1 MSAEI
6 SRLVVFTEREEGPVC
21 GLDAKVIHDAGGDLR
36 YGRAGSLTDR
46 VALAQSAEVLIAST
60 APMGREFL
68 DQLPQLKGIVR
79 LGIGVDSVDLDAATD
94 LGIVVA
100 NVPEFCQ
107 DEVAEHALGL
117 LLAVTRK
124 IALADRLTR
133 QGKWVVGIQES
144 MLPIRRLRGQTL
156 GLVGFGRIA
165 HRFTGMAKA
174 LGLRV
179 IAADPYAVPE
189 VAQAAGVTLM
199 PLEELLPQA
208 DIVSLH
214 VPLTSETRC
223 LINSDAFALMKR
235 GAILINTAR
244 GPVVD
249 EVALEEAL
257 ADGDL
262 GGAGLDVL
270 ETEPPRIP
278 HPLLEFNNVVVTC
291 HYASCSLEAY
301 ADLRRSVSEQAA
313 QILRGEFPRH
323 LVNTRVKDSPQCRLR
338 KTAAQADNAEGQSPA
353 FK

>member
-1 MSAEI
+1 MSAET

-21 GLDAKVIHDAGGDLR
+21 GLDEKVIYEAGGTVQF
-36 YGRAGSLTDR
+36 GRASSLADR
-46 VALAQSAEVLIAST
+46 ITLAKSAEVLIAST
-60 APMGREFL
+60 AAMTREFL
-68 DQLPQLKGIVR
+68 RELPQLKGIVR
-79 LGIGVDSVDLDAATD
+79 SGIGYDSVDVEAATE
-94 LGIVVA
+94 LGIAVA

-124 IALADRLTR
+124 ITLADRLTR
-133 QGKWVVGIQES
+133 QGKWVVGIQEK
-144 MLPIRRLRGQTL
+144 MLPIRRLKGQTL

-165 HRFTGMAKA
+165 QTLTGMARA

-179 IAADPYAVPE
+179 IATDPHVGPE
-189 VAQAAGVTLM
+189 AAKAAGVDLM
-199 PLEELLPQA
+199 SLEELLPQS

-214 VPLTSETRC
+214 VPLTPGTRY
-223 LINSDAFALMKR
+223 LINSDSIQLMKH
-235 GAILINTAR
+235 GAILINTSR

-278 HPLLEFNNVVVTC
+278 HPLLDFDNVVVTC
-291 HYASCSLEAY
+291 HFASCSLEAY
-301 ADLRRSVSEQAA
+301 ADLRHSISEQAA

-323 LVNTRVKDSPQCRLR
+323 LVNPQVKELPQCRLR
-338 KTAAQADNAEGQSPA
+338 KPETQADNAETQSRA
-353 FK
+353 

>member
-1 MSAEI
+1 MSAEP

-21 GLDAKVIHDAGGDLR
+21 GLDEKVIRDAGGALH
-36 YGRAGSLTDR
+36 YGRAGSLAER
-46 VALAQSAEVLIAST
+46 VDLARPAEVLIAST
-60 APMGREFL
+60 APMRREFL
-68 DQLPQLKGIVR
+68 LRLPQLKGIVR
-79 LGIGVDSVDLDAATD
+79 LGIGVDSVDLEAATE

-133 QGKWVVGIQES
+133 QGKWVVGIQEK
-144 MLPIRRLRGQTL
+144 MLPMRRLRGQTL

-165 HRFTGMAKA
+165 QRLTGMAKA

-179 IAADPYAVPE
+179 IAADPYVAPE
-189 VAQAAGVTLM
+189 VAEAAGVALM
-199 PLEELLPQA
+199 PLGELLRQA

-214 VPLTSETRC
+214 VPLTSETRG
-223 LINSDAFALMKR
+223 LINADAFALMKR

-257 ADGDL
+257 ADGEL

-270 ETEPPRIP
+270 ETEPPKIP
-278 HPLLEFNNVVVTC
+278 HPLLEFDNVVLTC
-291 HYASCSLEAY
+291 HYASCSFEAY

-313 QILRGEFPRH
+313 QILRGEFPRN
-323 LVNTRVKDSPQCRLR
+323 LVNSRVKDLPQCRLR
-338 KTAAQADNAEGQSPA
+338 NPGTQAQGAQG
-353 FK
+353 

>member
-1 MSAEI
+1 MSAEAL
-6 SRLVVFTEREEGPVC
+6 RLVVFTEREEGPVC
-21 GLDAKVIHDAGGDLR
+21 GLDQKVIRDAGGALY
-36 YGRAGSLTDR
+36 YGRASSLAER
-46 VALAQSAEVLIAST
+46 IALAQPADVLIAST
-60 APMGREFL
+60 APMRREFL
-68 DQLPQLKGIVR
+68 LQLPQLRGIVR
-79 LGIGVDSVDLDAATD
+79 LGIGVDSVDLNAATD

-124 IALADRLTR
+124 IVLADRLTR
-133 QGKWVVGIQES
+133 QGKWVVGIQER
-144 MLPIRRLRGQTL
+144 MLPMRRLRGQTL

-165 HRFTGMAKA
+165 QRLTGMAKA

-179 IAADPYAVPE
+179 IAADPYVAPE
-189 VAQAAGVTLM
+189 VAEAAGVILM
-199 PLEELLPQA
+199 PLQELLPQA

-214 VPLTSETRC
+214 VPLTSETHY
-223 LINSDAFALMKR
+223 LINSESLALMKR

-257 ADGDL
+257 ADSEL

-270 ETEPPRIP
+270 ETEPPKIP
-278 HPLLEFNNVVVTC
+278 HPLLEFDKVVLTC
-291 HYASCSLEAY
+291 HYASCSFEAY

-313 QILRGEFPRH
+313 QILRGEFPRN
-323 LVNTRVKDSPQCRLR
+323 LVNTRVKDLPQCRLR
-338 KTAAQADNAEGQSPA
+338 NPGSQAQRARG
-353 FK
+353 

>member
-1 MSAEI
+1 VSVNAET

-21 GLDAKVIHDAGGDLR
+21 GLDEKVIYEAGGTLQF
-36 YGRAGSLTDR
+36 GRAGSLEDR
-46 VALAQSAEVLIAST
+46 IALAKPAEVLIASS
-60 APMGREFL
+60 AAMIREFL
-68 DQLPQLKGIVR
+68 SRLPQLKGIVR

-124 IALADRLTR
+124 IAVADRMTR
-133 QGKWVVGIQES
+133 HGKWVVGVQEH
-144 MLPIRRLRGQTL
+144 MLPIRRLKGQTL

-165 HRFTGMAKA
+165 QRLTGMAKA

-179 IAADPYAVPE
+179 IATDPYAALE
-189 VAQAAGVTLM
+189 VAQAAGVDLM

-214 VPLTSETRC
+214 VPLTSETHL
-223 LINSDAFALMKR
+223 LINSEAFALMKR
-235 GAILINTAR
+235 GSILINTSR

-249 EVALEEAL
+249 EVALEESMAN
-257 ADGDL
+257 GKL

-270 ETEPPRIP
+270 ETEPPKIP
-278 HPLLEFNNVVVTC
+278 HPLLDFDNVVVTC

-301 ADLRRSVSEQAA
+301 ADLRRTVSEQTA

-323 LVNTRVKDSPQCRLR
+323 LVNTQVRDLPQCRLR
-338 KTAAQADNAEGQSPA
+338 KPETPADTAEG
-353 FK
+353 

>member
-1 MSAEI
+1 VGVSAE
-6 SRLVVFTEREEGPVC
+6 SRRLVVYTEREEGPVC
-21 GLDAKVIHDAGGDLR
+21 GLDEKVIHAAGGALR
-36 YGRAGSLTDR
+36 CGIARSLPER
-46 VALAQSAEVLIAST
+46 VALAQSAEVLIASA
-60 APMGREFL
+60 APMMREFL
-68 DQLPQLKGIVR
+68 RELPQLKGIVR

-133 QGKWVVGIQES
+133 QGRWVVGIQES
-144 MLPIRRLRGQTL
+144 MLPMRRLKGQTL

-165 HRFTGMAKA
+165 RKLAGMAHA

-179 IAADPYAVPE
+179 IASDPYVSPE
-189 VAQAAGVTLM
+189 TAEAAGVQLF
-199 PLEELLPQA
+199 PLAELLPQA

-214 VPLTSETRC
+214 VPLTPETRL

-257 ADGDL
+257 ANGQL

-278 HPLLEFNNVVVTC
+278 HPLLEFDNVVVTC
-291 HYASCSLEAY
+291 HYGSCSFEAY

-313 QILRGEFPRH
+313 QILHGEFPRH
-323 LVNTRVKDSPQCRLR
+323 LVNTQVRDLPQCRLR
-338 KTAAQADNAEGQSPA
+338 NPGANTLRAEG
-353 FK
+353 

>member
-1 MSAEI
+1 MSPEMT
-6 SRLVVFTEREEGPVC
+6 RLVVFTEREEGPVC
-21 GLDAKVIHDAGGDLR
+21 GLDEKVIYDAGGTLEC
-36 YGRAGSLTDR
+36 GKAGSLAER
-46 VALAQSAEVLIAST
+46 VALAKSAEVVIAST
-60 APMGREFL
+60 APMSREFL
-68 DQLPQLKGIVR
+68 QELPQLKGIVR

-100 NVPEFCQ
+100 NVPDFCQ

-117 LLAVTRK
+117 LLAVSRK
-124 IALADRLTR
+124 IVMADRLTR
-133 QGKWVVGIQES
+133 EGKWVAGIQES

-156 GLVGFGRIA
+156 GLVGFGRIGRRLA
-165 HRFTGMAKA
+165 GIAQA

-179 IAADPYAVPE
+179 IATDPYVSPDA
-189 VAQAAGVTLM
+189 AQAAGVSLM
-199 PLEELLPQA
+199 PLQELLPQA

-214 VPLTSETRC
+214 VPLTDETRC
-223 LINSDAFALMKR
+223 LIDSDAFELMKH
-235 GAILINTAR
+235 GAILINVSR

-270 ETEPPRIP
+270 ETEPARIP
-278 HPLLEFNNVVVTC
+278 HPLLDFDNVVVTC

-301 ADLRRSVSEQAA
+301 ADLRCSVSEQTA

-323 LVNTRVKDSPQCRLR
+323 LVNTQVRDLPQCRLR
-338 KTAAQADNAEGQSPA
+338 KPAAQTGGAER
-353 FK
+353 

>member
-1 MSAEI
+1 MSAGP

-21 GLDAKVIHDAGGDLR
+21 GLDEKVIRDAGGALH
-36 YGRAGSLTDR
+36 YGRARSLADR
-46 VALAQSAEVLIAST
+46 VDLARPAEVLIAST
-60 APMGREFL
+60 APMRREFL
-68 DQLPQLKGIVR
+68 LQLPQLKGIVR
-79 LGIGVDSVDLDAATD
+79 LGIGVDSVDLDAATE

-124 IALADRLTR
+124 IAFADRLTR
-133 QGKWVVGIQES
+133 QGKWVVGIQER
-144 MLPIRRLRGQTL
+144 MLPMRRLKGQTL

-165 HRFTGMAKA
+165 QRLRGMAQA

-179 IAADPYAVPE
+179 IAADPYVAPE
-189 VAQAAGVTLM
+189 VAKAAGVVLM
-199 PLEELLPQA
+199 PLGELLHQA

-214 VPLTSETRC
+214 VPLTAETRS
-223 LINSDAFALMKR
+223 LINSDALALMKR

-257 ADGDL
+257 ADGEL

-270 ETEPPRIP
+270 ETEPPKIP
-278 HPLLEFNNVVVTC
+278 HPLLEFDNVVLTC
-291 HYASCSLEAY
+291 HYASCSFEAY

-313 QILRGEFPRH
+313 QILRGEFPRN
-323 LVNTRVKDSPQCRLR
+323 LVNSRVKDLPQCRLR
-338 KTAAQADNAEGQSPA
+338 NPGAQAQGTRS
-353 FK
+353 

>member
-1 MSAEI
+1 MSVQAL
-6 SRLVVFTEREEGPVC
+6 RLVVFTEREEGPVC
-21 GLDAKVIHDAGGDLR
+21 GLDQKVIREAGGTIK
-36 YGRAGSLTDR
+36 YGRAGSLADR
-46 VALAQSAEVLIAST
+46 VALAKSAEVLIAST
-60 APMGREFL
+60 APMRREFL
-68 DQLPQLKGIVR
+68 QQLPQLKGIVR

-124 IALADRLTR
+124 IVLADRLTR
-133 QGKWVVGIQES
+133 QGKWVVGIQER
-144 MLPIRRLRGQTL
+144 MLPMRRLRGQTL

-165 HRFTGMAKA
+165 QRLTGMAKA

-179 IAADPYAVPE
+179 IAADPYVTPE
-189 VAQAAGVTLM
+189 IAEAAGVSLL

-208 DIVSLH
+208 DIISLH
-214 VPLTSETRC
+214 VPLTSETRY

-249 EVALEEAL
+249 EVALEKAL
-257 ADGDL
+257 ADGIL

-278 HPLLEFNNVVVTC
+278 HPLLEFDNVVVTC
-291 HYASCSLEAY
+291 HYASCSFEAY
-301 ADLRRSVSEQAA
+301 ADLRNGVSEQAA

-323 LVNTRVKDSPQCRLR
+323 LVNIPLKGLPQCRLR
-338 KTAAQADNAEGQSPA
+338 DPGVQSQGAQG
-353 FK
+353 

>member
-1 MSAEI
+1 VSVSAQT

-21 GLDAKVIHDAGGDLR
+21 GLDEKVIFEAGGALQ
-36 YGRAGSLTDR
+36 YGRAGSLADR
-46 VALAQSAEVLIAST
+46 VALAKSAEVLIAST
-60 APMGREFL
+60 VPTTREFL
-68 DQLPQLKGIVR
+68 RELPQLKGVVR

-133 QGKWVVGIQES
+133 QGKWVVGIQEN
-144 MLPIRRLRGQTL
+144 MLPIRRLSGQTL

-165 HRFTGMAKA
+165 QRLAGMAKA

-179 IAADPYAVPE
+179 IATDPYVAPD
-189 VAQAAGVTLM
+189 VAQAAGVSLV

-214 VPLTSETRC
+214 VPLTPETRH
-223 LINSDAFALMKR
+223 LINADALALMKR
-235 GAILINTAR
+235 GAILVNTSR
-244 GPVVD
+244 GLVVD

-278 HPLLEFNNVVVTC
+278 HPLLEFDNVVVTC
-291 HYASCSLEAY
+291 HYASCSFEAY

-313 QILRGEFPRH
+313 QIKNL
-323 LVNTRVKDSPQCRLR
+323 PQCRLL
-338 KTAAQADNAEGQSPA
+338 KTSTQAPGAGG
-353 FK
+353 

>member
-1 MSAEI
+1 VSAEKK
-6 SRLVVFTEREEGPVC
+6 RLVVFTEREEGPAC
-21 GLDAKVIHDAGGDLR
+21 GLDEKVIYSAGGSVKC
-36 YGRAGSLTDR
+36 GRAKSLAER

-60 APMGREFL
+60 VPMTREL
-68 DQLPQLKGIVR
+68 LRGLPNLKGVVR
-79 LGIGVDSVDLDAATD
+79 LGIGVDSVDIEAATD

-117 LLAVTRK
+117 LLAVARK
-124 IALADRLTR
+124 IALADRMTR
-133 QGKWVVGIQES
+133 QGRWVAEVQES

-165 HRFTGMAKA
+165 RRLAGMASA

-179 IAADPYAVPE
+179 IASDPYVDPS
-189 VAQAAGVTLM
+189 VAEAAGVSLL
-199 PLEELLPQA
+199 PLADLLPQA
-208 DIVSLH
+208 DIISLH
-214 VPLTSETRC
+214 VPLTSETR
-223 LINSDAFALMKR
+223 LMINADAFALMKR
-235 GAILINTAR
+235 GAILINTSR
-244 GPVVD
+244 GSVVD

-270 ETEPPRIP
+270 ETEPPQIP
-278 HPLLEFNNVVVTC
+278 HPLLDFDNVVVTC

-313 QILRGEFPRH
+313 QILRGEFPKH
-323 LVNTRVKDSPQCRLR
+323 LVNGEVKDLPQCRLR
-338 KTAAQADNAEGQSPA
+338 NPEAKALHSKG
-353 FK
+353 

>member
-1 MSAEI
+1 MSAET

-21 GLDAKVIHDAGGDLR
+21 GLDAKVIHDAGGDLQ
-36 YGRAGSLTDR
+36 YGRAGSLADR
-46 VALAQSAEVLIAST
+46 VTMAKPADVLIAST
-60 APMGREFL
+60 AAMTREFL
-68 DQLPQLKGIVR
+68 NQLPRLKGIVR
-79 LGIGVDSVDLDAATD
+79 LGIGVDSVDLDAATE

-133 QGKWVVGIQES
+133 QGKWVVGIQER

-165 HRFTGMAKA
+165 QRLTGMAKA
-174 LGLRV
+174 LGLCV
-179 IAADPYAVPE
+179 IATDPYAAQE
-189 VAQAAGVTLM
+189 VAQAAGVSLI
-199 PLEELLPQA
+199 PLKELLPQA

-257 ADGDL
+257 AEGEL

-270 ETEPPRIP
+270 ETEPPRMP
-278 HPLLEFNNVVVTC
+278 HPLLEFDNVVVTC
-291 HYASCSLEAY
+291 HYASCSFEAY

-313 QILRGEFPRH
+313 QIIRGEFPRH
-323 LVNTRVKDSPQCRLR
+323 LVNAGVKDLPQCRLLNPG
-338 KTAAQADNAEGQSPA
+338 TQAQVAQS
-353 FK
+353 

>member
-1 MSAEI
+1 MSAEP

-21 GLDAKVIHDAGGDLR
+21 GLDEKVIRDAGGALH
-36 YGRAGSLTDR
+36 YGRAASLAER
-46 VALAQSAEVLIAST
+46 VDLARPAAVLVAST
-60 APMGREFL
+60 APMRREFL
-68 DQLPQLKGIVR
+68 VQLPQLKGIVR
-79 LGIGVDSVDLDAATD
+79 LGIGVDSVDLDAATE

-124 IALADRLTR
+124 IAFADRLTR
-133 QGKWVVGIQES
+133 QGKWVVGIQER
-144 MLPIRRLRGQTL
+144 MLPMRRLRGQTL

-165 HRFTGMAKA
+165 QRLTGMAKS

-179 IAADPYAVPE
+179 IAADPYVAPE
-189 VAQAAGVTLM
+189 AAEAAGVTLM
-199 PLEELLPQA
+199 PLEELLRQA

-214 VPLTSETRC
+214 VPLTSETRA

-249 EVALEEAL
+249 EVALEASL
-257 ADGDL
+257 ADGEL

-270 ETEPPRIP
+270 ETEPPKIP
-278 HPLLEFNNVVVTC
+278 HPLLEFDNVVLTC
-291 HYASCSLEAY
+291 HYASCSFEAY

-313 QILRGEFPRH
+313 QILRGEFPRN
-323 LVNTRVKDSPQCRLR
+323 LVNPQVKDLPQCRLR
-338 KTAAQADNAEGQSPA
+338 NPGAQAQGAQG
-353 FK
+353 

>member
-1 MSAEI
+1 MSAQAT
-6 SRLVVFTEREEGPVC
+6 RLVVFTEREEGPVC
-21 GLDAKVIHDAGGDLR
+21 GLDQKVIREAGGTLH
-36 YGRAGSLTDR
+36 YGRAGSMADR
-46 VALAQSAEVLIAST
+46 VTLAVTADVLIAST
-60 APMGREFL
+60 AAMRREFL
-68 DQLPQLKGIVR
+68 MQLPQLKGIVR

-124 IALADRLTR
+124 IVLADRLTR
-133 QGKWVVGIQES
+133 EGKWVVGIQER
-144 MLPIRRLRGQTL
+144 MLPMRRLRGQTL

-165 HRFTGMAKA
+165 QRLTGMAKA

-179 IAADPYAVPE
+179 IAADPYVAPE
-189 VAQAAGVTLM
+189 VAEASGVALM
-199 PLEELLPQA
+199 PIEELLPQA

-214 VPLTSETRC
+214 VPLTAETRY
-223 LINSDAFALMKR
+223 LINSDTIALMKR

-257 ADGDL
+257 ADGEL

-270 ETEPPRIP
+270 ETEPPKIP
-278 HPLLEFNNVVVTC
+278 HPLLEFDNVVLTC
-291 HYASCSLEAY
+291 HYASCSFEAY
-301 ADLRRSVSEQAA
+301 ADLRRSVSEQTA

-323 LVNTRVKDSPQCRLR
+323 LVNTRVKDLPQCRLR
-338 KTAAQADNAEGQSPA
+338 TPGTQAEEAGV
-353 FK
+353 